1 MGPPRARGG
10 FAPLRVKTFQGKLKG
25 NKKRTARCLEAKRA
39 VQGVSMAQYSPEV
52 VLAQAVKG
60 PYSDAE
66 GAIFYLCEHCKRAK
80 PAWAFGAGLTTACS
94 ACLQADRLGSRS
106 DVVAYLFTK
115 MDRGPGCHVCGGKR
129 DLLYLDREGRR
140 AHVMR
145 VQRRSRSALSAF
157 LAQHRYCCPRH
168 APFTIKQEEE
178 SAPIKETSRKEKAAY
193 IEELKQKR
201 GCLVCG
207 SLDDLNF
214 VHKVKSST
222 NKRIAHMKNYS
233 KLAIAREAD
242 KCHVLC
248 NLHIN
253 DTPRPRRPRTNLA

>member
-1 MGPPRARGG
+1 VLADQGHKGQAASNKRERRAAWKQN
-10 FAPLRVKTFQGKLKG
+10 APFRKASSV
-25 NKKRTARCLEAKRA
+25 
-39 VQGVSMAQYSPEV
+39 AQYSPEV

-66 GAIFYLCEHCKRAK
+66 GSILYFCEHCRRAK
-80 PAWAFGAGLTTACS
+80 PVSAFGAGVATACS
-94 ACLQADRLGSRS
+94 DCLQDDRLGSRS

-115 MDRGPGCHVCGGKR
+115 LDRGPGCHVCGGKR
-129 DLLYLDREGRR
+129 DLLYLDREGHK

-145 VQRRSRSALSAF
+145 VQRRSRSALDAF
-157 LAQHRYCCPRH
+157 LAQHRYCCPQH
-168 APFTIKQEEE
+168 APFTIKQEEA
-178 SAPIKETSRKEKAAY
+178 SAPVKENNKKAKAAY

-207 SLDDLNF
+207 GLDDLNF

-222 NKRIAHMKNYS
+222 NKLIANMKSYS
-233 KLAIAREAD
+233 KLTIFKEAA

-248 NLHIN
+248 RFHIHHFK
-253 DTPRPRRPRTNLA
+253 TTTSTKTG